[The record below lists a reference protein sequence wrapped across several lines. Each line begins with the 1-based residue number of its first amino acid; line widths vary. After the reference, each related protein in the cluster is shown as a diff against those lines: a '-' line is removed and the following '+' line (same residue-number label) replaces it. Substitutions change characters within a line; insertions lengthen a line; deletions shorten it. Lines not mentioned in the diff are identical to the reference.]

1 MTKDKREYVI
11 RVTKVGADYHTELLE
26 NGVAK
31 NDDLDFDKN
40 ADGLKKTDHYKLEFT
55 IDNSQLAD
63 ADKVRFA
70 PSDADVMA
78 VHTDLNTCPPTG
90 SQLQNV
96 FWVDKNKTG
105 NKLQL
110 INMDLKVEKLRF
122 KINMVKISDP
132 TATSFIELDPIIK
145 NGNQGGSEPFSNFAV
160 APLLTGAIVGIGAAV
175 FANAALVPQNA
186 LVFGIGGA
194 IVGLIVGLVLDRR

>member
-1 MTKDKREYVI
+1 MANNTRNYVI
-11 RVTKVGADYHTELLE
+11 KVTKVGTDYHTELLE
-26 NGVAK
+26 GGTPKVG
-31 NDDLDFDKN
+31 DLDFNKN

-78 VHTDLNTCPPTG
+78 VHTDLSLCPPTG
-90 SQLQNV
+90 SHLQNV

-105 NKLQL
+105 SKLQL

-132 TATSFIELDPIIK
+132 AATSFIELDPIIK
-145 NGNQGGSEPFSNFAV
+145 NGNQGGAEPFSNFAV
-160 APLLTGAIVGIGAAV
+160 APLLTGAIVGIGTAL
-175 FANAALVPQNA
+175 FANAALVPPNA